1 VPRLVKPA
9 ETSALILGLA
19 AVFGSLA
26 LALVVPASSTLPA
39 AIYLLWI
46 VALAAALNLN
56 IAIDSIEL
64 NFAGFFVL
72 SAFLALGTG
81 AALGILIA
89 SLLLSEGLS
98 WVLRQLRHDPPRGVW
113 TAVVSISNNLALE
126 GWGLLLGSL
135 VYYALG
141 GSIPLTP
148 PASNWIIDL
157 SLKALLPLIA
167 LDVTYFV
174 ASFGVGAWLVRLQGV
189 AVPNFAGRHWRE
201 ITIISIVPT
210 LLSFTLAVAA
220 LNIPVGAFAGTC
232 AMLILSMAIAHN
244 LSNARLRLERR
255 IRELDS
261 LAAIGQ
267 AVANSLELPEV
278 LEAIHQQTLR
288 LMDAR
293 HFYIALYD
301 ETERRITFPLAYENN
316 ERVTYTNR
324 LFGEGFTEYMI
335 LTRQPLLIKH
345 DVRAFAEQIGHT
357 SFDQQVQSWLGV
369 PIAIGERVLGV
380 LAVQSRERANVYDES
395 HRDILISIA
404 AQAATAIRNSQMYMD
419 LRHQTSNLFIMN
431 SVLTVINATLKL
443 DEILNVIVTSLAR
456 VMDCQKVAIFLADD
470 QAHTAQL
477 AASHNLSA
485 NFVAQA
491 RAIPIGSDERTT
503 VIATGH
509 PLIVS
514 DTDSA
519 DRLAWLRATSESEGF
534 RALAEVPLWTQHQV
548 IGALTVYYAEP
559 HAFTP
564 TAIEE
569 LTAFANQ
576 AAVAVAN
583 ARLYARTDQA
593 LARRIEQLATL
604 QQIGLDL
611 VSSLDLQQVMQRLLE
626 RAAAAANAQQGTV
639 GIWDEEQGVVR
650 VSVTHGYTPDET
662 TRLLQTHWPLTS
674 GVVGRAFRTRQS
686 FFLTDVRLD
695 PDYVV
700 VTPETRSE
708 MVVLLKKEDRILGVI
723 NLESPEVG
731 RFDQT
736 ALDFIMQLATQT
748 VIALENAQLY
758 QSAQSRLREM
768 SILYEVGQQLTSILD
783 LPQLGEEL
791 TRLMARALNTTYC
804 GLRMFESAVDTLHT
818 IGKYLSPEI
827 EHAPAVLSIATDYA
841 LADHPNLQTAIDR
854 HDIQI
859 TYRAD
864 AAPLSPDQAMLH
876 QVGLHAVLNMP
887 LLLGQ
892 ELIGVVEWGDE
903 RPGRR
908 FTTAE
913 IQFAQTLGHQATIAV
928 HNARLFEERTRRIN
942 NLSQLYQASVM
953 LTTSVELEQV
963 LNNSGAV
970 AREIT
975 NADSVALY
983 LYDASTASF
992 TRVYAQGFASDDTA
1006 APILRHNGMT
1016 RRVIEQGQPL
1026 FVRDTQAEPD
1036 LNPAALASGIRSL
1049 IAAPLMRQG
1058 KPIGVLYVHSVTP
1071 QQFDADDMQL
1081 VSALANQ
1088 AAVAIENAQLF
1099 EERARRI
1106 FNLNELYQASLA
1118 LSTSIELEEVLRRIS
1133 TVAREISRADAVT
1146 LYVYDK
1152 IADSFTRAYALGVTG
1167 DWSPAHLRST
1177 GMTRRVVKEGVPI
1190 LVTETHGHPEVNPH
1204 TIEAGIRSLIAVPLI
1219 SQGQTV
1225 GVMYVGSF
1233 TARRFD
1239 QGDVQ
1244 FVSSLAN
1251 QAAVAISNARLF
1263 SEIAESRDQL
1273 QAILDSA
1280 DDGLLIFEPTGR
1292 IVLVNPR
1299 LEVMWDMP
1307 HGWLNER
1314 QLHDLL
1320 AQPEVAIA
1328 EKLGYTPEMLQRL
1341 LNQIGAGNTPTGN
1354 RHVYALP
1361 GQVPPRYVERACLPV
1376 LDGERQPIG
1385 WMMVLRDV
1393 TEELELQR
1401 MRDDLTNTIVH
1412 DLRSPLS
1419 SILGSLYFIEELV
1432 EDQDPASPTREAL
1445 TISIRGANKLMNL
1458 VNSLLDIARLSAGQ
1472 ALVELHPQRLEMIL
1486 DAAVEYLLPLAG
1498 DGEITLSKIVEPDL
1512 PLVLV
1517 DEDKINRVIVNLID
1531 NALKFT
1537 PRGGQ
1542 VTVSAE
1548 RWLNS
1553 DDGSY
1558 VRCIVRD
1565 TGPGIPPEYR
1575 SRIFERFVQISNRQ
1589 GRRRGTG
1596 IGLNFCQ
1603 LAVEAHGGR
1612 IWVDEAPGGGSE
1624 FSFTVQAVAD

>member
-1 VPRLVKPA
+1 M
-9 ETSALILGLA
+9 
-19 AVFGSLA
+19 
-26 LALVVPASSTLPA
+26 
-39 AIYLLWI
+39 
-46 VALAAALNLN
+46 
-56 IAIDSIEL
+56 
-64 NFAGFFVL
+64 
-72 SAFLALGTG
+72 
-81 AALGILIA
+81 
-89 SLLLSEGLS
+89 
-98 WVLRQLRHDPPRGVW
+98 
-113 TAVVSISNNLALE
+113 VSISNSLAFE
-126 GWGLLLGSL
+126 GWGLLIGSL
-135 VYYALG
+135 AYYALG
-141 GSIPLTP
+141 GSVPLTP
-148 PASNWIIDL
+148 PASNWAIDL
-157 SLKALLPLIA
+157 SLAVLLPLIA
-167 LDVTYFV
+167 LDVAYFV
-174 ASFGVGAWLVRLQGV
+174 ASFNVVAWLLRLQGLV
-189 AVPNFAGRHWRE
+189 VPDLAGRHWRE
-201 ITIISIVPT
+201 IVILNITPT

-220 LNIPVGAFAGTC
+220 LNLPVGAFAITC
-232 AMLILSMAIAHN
+232 ALLVLSMAIAHR
-244 LSNARLRLERR
+244 LSTARLRLERR

-261 LAAIGQ
+261 LTAIGQ

-278 LEAIHQQTLR
+278 LEAIHQQTMR

-316 ERVTYTNR
+316 EQVTYTSR

-335 LTRQPLLIKH
+335 LTRQPLLIKR
-345 DVRAFAEQIGHT
+345 DVKAYAEQIGHT
-357 SFDQQVQSWLGV
+357 SFDQQVQAWLGV

-419 LRHQTSNLFIMN
+419 VRHQTTNLFIMN
-431 SVLTVINATLKL
+431 SVLTVINATLNL
-443 DEILNVIVTSLAR
+443 DEILNVIVTSLSR
-456 VMDCQKVAIFLADD
+456 VMDCQKAAIFLTDD

-477 AASHNLSA
+477 AAAHNLSA
-485 NFVAQA
+485 DFVAQA
-491 RAIPIGSDERTT
+491 HAIPIEPAERTT
-503 VIATGH
+503 VIATGQ

-514 DTDSA
+514 DTSTA
-519 DRLAWLRATSESEGF
+519 DQVAWLRAAGEAEGF
-534 RALAEVPLWTQHQV
+534 RALAEVPLWTQNQI
-548 IGALTVYYAEP
+548 IGTLTVYYAEP

-564 TAIEE
+564 AALEE

-593 LARRIEQLATL
+593 LARRIDQLATL

-611 VSSLDLQQVMQRLLE
+611 ISSLDLQQVLQHVLE
-626 RAAAAANAQQGTV
+626 RAVAAVNASQGSV
-639 GIWDEEQGVVR
+639 SMWDEEQGAIR
-650 VSVTHGYTPDET
+650 VSVTHGYAPEEAA
-662 TRLLQTHWPLTS
+662 RLMHANWSLST
-674 GVVGRAFRTRQS
+674 GVVGRAIRTGQS
-686 FFLTDVRLD
+686 FYLSDVQLD
-695 PDYVV
+695 PDYVA
-700 VTPETRSE
+700 VTPATRSE
-708 MVVLLKKEDRILGVI
+708 MAVLLKKEDRIVGVI
-723 NLESPEVG
+723 NLESPAVG

-736 ALDFIMQLATQT
+736 SLDFIKQLATQT

-768 SILYEVGQQLTSILD
+768 SILYEVGQRLTSILD

-804 GLRMFESAVDTLHT
+804 GLRMFESAVGTLHT

-827 EHAPAVLSIATDYA
+827 EHAPAVLNIATDYA
-841 LADHPNLQTAIDR
+841 LADHHSLQTAIAQ

-864 AAPLSPDQAMLH
+864 TAPLSPDQVMLH
-876 QVGLHAVLNMP
+876 QVGLQAVLNMP

-928 HNARLFEERTRRIN
+928 HNARLFEERTRRI
-942 NLSQLYQASVM
+942 
-953 LTTSVELEQV
+953 
-963 LNNSGAV
+963 
-970 AREIT
+970 
-975 NADSVALY
+975 
-983 LYDASTASF
+983 
-992 TRVYAQGFASDDTA
+992 
-1006 APILRHNGMT
+1006 H
-1016 RRVIEQGQPL
+1016 
-1026 FVRDTQAEPD
+1026 
-1036 LNPAALASGIRSL
+1036 
-1049 IAAPLMRQG
+1049 
-1058 KPIGVLYVHSVTP
+1058 
-1071 QQFDADDMQL
+1071 
-1081 VSALANQ
+1081 
-1088 AAVAIENAQLF
+1088 
-1099 EERARRI
+1099 
-1106 FNLNELYQASLA
+1106 NLNELYQASLA
-1118 LSTSIELEEVLRRIS
+1118 LSTSVELEEVLRRIS
-1133 TVAREISRADAVT
+1133 TVAREVSRADAVT

-1152 IADSFTRAYALGVTG
+1152 RTDSFTRAYALGVTG
-1167 DWSPAHLRST
+1167 DWSPTHLRST

-1190 LVTETHGHPEVNPH
+1190 LVTETQGHPEVNPH
-1204 TIEAGIRSLIAVPLI
+1204 TIEAGIHSLIAVPLI
-1219 SQGQTV
+1219 SQGQAV

-1280 DDGLLIFEPTGR
+1280 ADGLLIFEPTSR

-1299 LEVMWDMP
+1299 LEMMWDVP

-1341 LNQIGAGNTPTGN
+1341 LNQIGTGNTPTGN
-1354 RHVYALP
+1354 KHVYALP
-1361 GQVPPRYVERACLPV
+1361 GHEPPRYVERACLPV

-1419 SILGSLYFIEELV
+1419 SILGSLYFIEELI
-1432 EDQDPASPTREAL
+1432 EDQDSTAPTREAL
-1445 TISIRGANKLMNL
+1445 SISIRGANKLMNL
-1458 VNSLLDIARLSAGQ
+1458 VNSLLDIARLSSGQ

-1512 PLVLV
+1512 PLVLI

-1537 PRGGQ
+1537 PRGGH

-1548 RWLNS
+1548 RWLNGE
-1553 DDGSY
+1553 DGSY

-1624 FSFTVQAVAD
+1624 FSFTVQAVADKLA

>member
-1 VPRLVKPA
+1 MSDRKSAPRPVKPA
-9 ETSALILGLA
+9 ETTALVLGLA

-26 LALVVPASSTLPA
+26 LALVVPVSPTLPA

-46 VALAAALNLN
+46 VALAAAVNHN

-81 AALGILIA
+81 AALLILIT
-89 SLLLSEGLS
+89 SLLLSEGVNWL
-98 WVLRQLRHDPPRGVW
+98 LRQLRHDLPRGVW

-126 GWGLLLGSL
+126 GWGLLIGSL

-148 PASNWIIDL
+148 PASNWVIDL

-167 LDVTYFV
+167 LEVTYFT
-174 ASFGVGAWLVRLQGV
+174 AGFGVGAWLVRLHGGGV
-189 AVPNFAGRHWRE
+189 PDFASRHWRE

-232 AMLILSMAIAHN
+232 AMLVLSMAIAHN

-261 LAAIGQ
+261 LTAIGQ
-267 AVANSLELPEV
+267 AVANSLELPDV
-278 LEAIHQQTLR
+278 LEAIYQQTR
-288 LMDAR
+288 CLMDAR

-316 ERVTYTNR
+316 ERVTYTSR

-345 DVRAFAEQIGHT
+345 NVQEFAQQIGHA

-369 PIAIGERVLGV
+369 PIAVGDRVLGV
-380 LAVQSRERANVYDES
+380 MAVQSRERANVYDES

-456 VMDCQKVAIFLADD
+456 VLDCQKVAIFLADD
-470 QAHTAQL
+470 QGHTAQL

-485 NFVAQA
+485 DFVARA
-491 RAIPIGSDERTT
+491 RAIPIGSNERTT
-503 VIATGH
+503 VIATGQ
-509 PLIVS
+509 PLIVN
-514 DTDSA
+514 DTRTS
-519 DRLAWLRATSESEGF
+519 DRLPWLRAAGVAEGF
-534 RALAEVPLWTQHQV
+534 RALAEVPLWTQHQI

-559 HAFTP
+559 HAFTS

-611 VSSLDLQQVMQRLLE
+611 VSSLDLQHVMQRLLE
-626 RAAAAANAQQGTV
+626 RAATAVNARQGTV
-639 GIWDEEQGVVR
+639 SVWDEEQDVIR
-650 VSVTHGYTPDET
+650 VSVTHGYTPEET
-662 TRLLQTHWPLTS
+662 TRLMQTNWPLTT
-674 GVVGRAFRTRQS
+674 GVVGRAIRTGQS

-695 PDYVV
+695 PDYVS

-708 MVVLLKKEDRILGVI
+708 MVVLLKKEDHILGVI

-736 ALDFIMQLATQT
+736 ALDFINQLATQN

-768 SILYEVGQQLTSILD
+768 SILYEVGQRLTSILD

-804 GLRMFESAVDTLHT
+804 GLRMFESAAGTLQI
-818 IGKYLSPEI
+818 IGKYLSPEV
-827 EHAPAVLSIATDYA
+827 EHAPATLNIETNYA
-841 LADHPNLQTAIDR
+841 LADHPNLQTAIER

-859 TYRAD
+859 AYRD
-864 AAPLSPDQAMLH
+864 EAALHAPDQAML
-876 QVGLHAVLNMP
+876 QQRGLHAVLNMP
-887 LLLGQ
+887 LILGQ
-892 ELIGVVEWGDE
+892 EFIGVVEWGDE

-928 HNARLFEERTRRIN
+928 HNARLFEER
-942 NLSQLYQASVM
+942 
-953 LTTSVELEQV
+953 
-963 LNNSGAV
+963 
-970 AREIT
+970 
-975 NADSVALY
+975 
-983 LYDASTASF
+983 
-992 TRVYAQGFASDDTA
+992 
-1006 APILRHNGMT
+1006 
-1016 RRVIEQGQPL
+1016 
-1026 FVRDTQAEPD
+1026 
-1036 LNPAALASGIRSL
+1036 
-1049 IAAPLMRQG
+1049 
-1058 KPIGVLYVHSVTP
+1058 
-1071 QQFDADDMQL
+1071 
-1081 VSALANQ
+1081 
-1088 AAVAIENAQLF
+1088 
-1099 EERARRI
+1099 ARRI
-1106 FNLNELYQASLA
+1106 LNLNELYQASLA
-1118 LSTSIELEEVLRRIS
+1118 LSASVELEEVLRRTS

-1152 IADSFTRAYALGVTG
+1152 RTDSFTRASALGVTG

-1204 TIEAGIRSLIAVPLI
+1204 TIEAGIRSLIAVPLN
-1219 SQGQTV
+1219 SQGRTV

-1233 TARRFD
+1233 TAHHFD

-1244 FVSSLAN
+1244 YVSSLAN

-1280 DDGLLIFEPTGR
+1280 DDGLLIFAPTGR

-1299 LEVMWDMP
+1299 LEEMWDVP

-1320 AQPEVAIA
+1320 DQPEATIA
-1328 EKLGYTPEMLQRL
+1328 EKLGYTIEMLQRL
-1341 LNQIGAGNTPTGN
+1341 LVQVSAGNTPTWN

-1361 GQVPPRYVERACLPV
+1361 GQSPARYVERACRPV
-1376 LDGERQPIG
+1376 LDVERQPIG

-1419 SILGSLYFIEELV
+1419 SILGSLYFIEELI
-1432 EDQDPASPTREAL
+1432 EEQDPASPIHEAL

-1486 DAAVEYLLPLAG
+1486 DAAVDYLLPLAG
-1498 DGEITLSKIVEPDL
+1498 DSEITLSKIVEPDL
-1512 PLVLV
+1512 PLVLI

-1537 PRGGQ
+1537 PRGGR

-1548 RWLNS
+1548 RWLNG
-1553 DDGSY
+1553 DEGSY

-1575 SRIFERFVQISNRQ
+1575 SRIFERFVQIANRH

-1603 LAVEAHGGR
+1603 LAIEAHGGR

-1624 FSFTVQAVAD
+1624 FSFTLQAVAD